1 MKLNLKRSILDASIL
16 DFSTGPLRAR
26 ADNLSREDFKA
37 QYICIYVSKRERPR
51 RGYHDTDLMDG
62 RGESAKKKDISDNR
76 KTETFTYRRD
86 QNFHVNLIQFFFNE
100 RNKSDQNRKMT
111 LNFK

>member
-1 MKLNLKRSILDASIL
+1 
-16 DFSTGPLRAR
+16 
-26 ADNLSREDFKA
+26 
-37 QYICIYVSKRERPR
+37 
-51 RGYHDTDLMDG
+51 MDG